1 MKIYID
7 QSSKIEYTSKN
18 SVVAFSNHHNGSVFL
33 KSKDKRS
40 LEKIF
45 REINKPKQ
53 FIYQV
58 FSAMICV
65 LILPEIGHLSQII
78 IDTEYVGQE
87 NLIKNYVTQM
97 LRKKGIFFDKNIV
110 SFHQV
115 GRKAICHQIAIDTYN
130 HKIKPTKILSLKEIL
145 KYII

>member
-7 QSSKIEYTSKN
+7 QSSKTEYTSKN
-18 SVVAFSNHHNGSVFL
+18 SVVAFSNHHNSSVLL
-33 KSKDKRS
+33 KSKDKRK

-58 FSAMICV
+58 FSAMICI
-65 LILPEIGHLSQII
+65 LILPEISHINQII
-78 IDTEYVGQE
+78 IDTEYIGQE
-87 NLIKNYVTQM
+87 NLIKNYIIQI

-110 SFHQV
+110 SFNQV

-130 HKIKPTKILSLKEIL
+130 HKIKPTKVISLKEIL

>member
-7 QSSKIEYTSKN
+7 QSSKIEYTNKN
-18 SVVAFSNHHNGSVFL
+18 SVIAFSNHHNGSVLL
-33 KSKDKRS
+33 KSKDKRE

-58 FSAMICV
+58 FSAMICA
-65 LILPEIGHLSQII
+65 LIMPETRHLSQII
-78 IDTEYVGQE
+78 IDTEYIGQE
-87 NLIKNYVTQM
+87 NLIKNYITQM
-97 LRKKGIFFDKNIV
+97 LRKKGIYFNKNII
-110 SFHQV
+110 SFNQV

-130 HKIKPTKILSLKEIL
+130 HKIKPTKVISLKEIL
-145 KYII
+145 KYIL